1 MHTDATRAIIALT
14 GEDRSHFLQGLITQ
28 DITHLRDTRGLFAAL
43 LSPQGKIL
51 HDFFILAHGETIL
64 LDTDAAHKDALIK
77 RLTMY
82 KLRAKVTLADASE
95 QWRVA
100 YRTRATHAA
109 VGHVTDKKT
118 CLMMTDPRAAELGE
132 RLYLT
137 PDAEEPK
144 NTVSADEYHRH
155 RLKLGVPD
163 GVRDVIDDVALDA
176 GYDAL
181 GAVSF
186 TKGCFVGQEVTA
198 RMHYK
203 SIARR
208 GFYVVEAETG
218 TLPPAGTPVKAGGVT
233 VGTLRGSIGSL
244 GLAMLKFEETEAA
257 LEQGTNLLVDNLGIT
272 IHAPGWMQ
280 PKLAQFRAARENQ

>member
-1 MHTDATRAIIALT
+1 MHTDATRAVLVLT

-28 DITHLRDTRGLFAAL
+28 DVTHLREGRGLFAAI

-51 HDFFILAHGETIL
+51 HDFFLLQHGDSIL
-64 LDTDAAHKDALIK
+64 LDADASQKEALIK

-82 KLRAKVTLADASE
+82 KLRAKVSINDVSD

-109 VGHVTDKKT
+109 VGHVADKKT
-118 CLMMTDPRAAELGE
+118 CLVMTDPRGAELGD

-137 PDAEEPK
+137 PEVDDAK
-144 NTVSADEYHRH
+144 NTVTLEEYHRH
-155 RLKLGVPD
+155 RMKLGVPD
-163 GVRDVIDDVALDA
+163 GVRDVTDDVALDA

-203 SIARR
+203 NIARR
-208 GFYVVEAETG
+208 GFYVLEAQSGILPATG
-218 TLPPAGTPVKAGGVT
+218 TAIKAGGVAIGT
-233 VGTLRGSIGSL
+233 VRGSMGGL
-244 GLAMLKFEETEAA
+244 GLAMLKFAETEAA
-257 LEQGTNLLVDNLGIT
+257 LENGSPLLVDNVHVSA
-272 IHAPGWMQ
+272 HAPAWLQ

>member
-1 MHTDATRAIIALT
+1 MHTDATRAIIELT
-14 GEDRSHFLQGLITQ
+14 GEDRSHFLQGIITQ
-28 DITHLRDTRGLFAAL
+28 DITHLREGRGLFSAL

-51 HDFFILAHGETIL
+51 HDFFLLMQGETIL
-64 LDTDAAHKDALIK
+64 LDCAAAQKDALMK

-82 KLRAKVTLADASE
+82 KLRAKVTLRDATGD
-95 QWRVA
+95 WNIA

-109 VGHVTDKKT
+109 IGHVTDKKNHWV
-118 CLMMTDPRAAELGE
+118 MTDPRAAELGE
-132 RLYLT
+132 RLYLK
-137 PDAEEPK
+137 PDATDIK
-144 NTVSADEYHRH
+144 NTVSVEDYHRH
-155 RLKLGVPD
+155 RMRLGIPD
-163 GVRDVIDDVALDA
+163 GTHDIAEDVALDA

-203 SIARR
+203 NIARR
-208 GFYVVEAETG
+208 GFYVVETNAA
-218 TLPPAGTPVKAGGVT
+218 TLPPSGTPIKADGVAI
-233 VGTLRGSIGSL
+233 GTLRGSSGGL

-257 LEQGTNLLVDNLGIT
+257 LLNGALLLVDNTGVQV
-272 IHAPGWMQ
+272 HAPAWLQ

>member
-1 MHTDATRAIIALT
+1 MHTDATRAVLAIT
-14 GEDRSHFLQGLITQ
+14 GEERSHFLQGIITQ
-28 DITHLRDTRGLFAAL
+28 DIHLLRDGRGLFAAL

-51 HDFFILAHGETIL
+51 HDFFLLQHGDSIL
-64 LDTDAAHKDALIK
+64 LDCDASHKDALIK

-82 KLRAKVTLADASE
+82 KLRAKVTISDASD

-109 VGHVTDKKT
+109 VGHVTDKRT
-118 CLMMTDPRAAELGE
+118 CLVMTDPRAAELGE

-137 PDAEEPK
+137 AEADEAK
-144 NTVSADEYHRH
+144 NTVSVEEYHLH
-155 RLKLGVPD
+155 RMKLGVPD
-163 GVRDVIDDVALDA
+163 GARDVVDDVALDA

-203 SIARR
+203 NIARR
-208 GFYVVEAETG
+208 GFYVLESESGTVPATG
-218 TLPPAGTPVKAGGVT
+218 SPVKAGGIAIGT
-233 VGTLRGSIGSL
+233 VRGSIGGL

-257 LEQGTNLLVDNLGIT
+257 LESGTTLVVDNLDVSA
-272 IHAPGWMQ
+272 HAPAWLQ

>member
-1 MHTDATRAIIALT
+1 MHTDATRAILAIT
-14 GEDRSHFLQGLITQ
+14 GEDRSQFLQGLITQ
-28 DITHLRDTRGLFAAL
+28 DIHLLREARGLFAAL

-51 HDFFILAHGETIL
+51 HDFFLLQHGDTIL
-64 LDTDAAHKDALIK
+64 LDCDASQKDALLK

-82 KLRAKVTLADASE
+82 KLRAKVVVADVTD

-100 YRTRATHAA
+100 HRMRATHAA
-109 VGHVTDKKT
+109 VGHVSDKKT
-118 CLMMTDPRAAELGE
+118 CLVMTDPRAAELGD

-137 PDAEEPK
+137 PAAEDAK
-144 NTVSADEYHRH
+144 STITLDEYHRH
-155 RLKLGVPD
+155 RMKLGVPD
-163 GVRDVIDDVALDA
+163 GTRDIVDDVALDA

-203 SIARR
+203 NIARR
-208 GFYVVEAETG
+208 GFYVIETDSG
-218 TLPPAGTPVKAGGVT
+218 TLPASGTPVKAGGIAL
-233 VGTLRGSIGSL
+233 GTLRGSLGGL

-257 LEQGTNLLVDNLGIT
+257 LASGGAMLVDNQSVSV
-272 IHAPGWMQ
+272 HAPAWLQ